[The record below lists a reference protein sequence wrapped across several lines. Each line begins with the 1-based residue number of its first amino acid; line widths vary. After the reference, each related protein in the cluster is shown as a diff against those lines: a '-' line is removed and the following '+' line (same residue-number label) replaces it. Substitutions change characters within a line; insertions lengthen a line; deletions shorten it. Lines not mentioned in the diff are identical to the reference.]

1 MKLYLA
7 ECNRKQNPRFEGA
20 KRRGPVPCGR
30 AAWRVTALVALSDRG
45 LSASRVLKPPRQQ
58 IAQQCGAGAK
68 DRKSKNRNTDFQGD
82 GKRPGGGMQRAEY
95 LDQRGRQTDAGAV
108 ERRPRHA
115 PGSLILVGREKRWK
129 HGSSGGCIAHIGR
142 CNPVRHGL
150 TAVIRALYD
159 AENYGAF
166 EAAITADY
174 DVQSALERCAIAN
187 WREPA
192 FQKESSLLTSSR
204 KKLPMTC
211 SRIFGPTIS

>member
-1 MKLYLA
+1 MEEAASLQKSVGIKSRLPGRNLLQGNLNFRPTISGHCPAGRIPRSQDETLSCGVQPQA
-7 ECNRKQNPRFEGA
+7 ESALRRA

-115 PGSLILVGREKRWK
+115 PRSRVSVRREKRWK
-129 HGSSGGCIAHIGR
+129 HGSSARLRRSYRQRRPASRAVII
-142 CNPVRHGL
+142 VL
-150 TAVIRALYD
+150 TAI
-159 AENYGAF
+159 
-166 EAAITADY
+166 
-174 DVQSALERCAIAN
+174 
-187 WREPA
+187 
-192 FQKESSLLTSSR
+192 SR
-204 KKLPMTC
+204 KV
-211 SRIFGPTIS
+211 SR